1 MSTINRLAQLS
12 LFFIFLVILAGSVV
26 RMTGSGMGCPDWP
39 KCFGY
44 MIPPTDEAQVMW
56 EPNRAFKKGQMIL
69 REEALW
75 SANTDF
81 TSSNAYDAANWTRYD
96 KHDYAT
102 FDVTHTWIEYINR
115 LIGALSGLPILA
127 MFIVSLFHIKQ
138 RTVLAAGTLFM
149 LVYEAW
155 LGKLVVDGNL
165 VPNAI
170 TKHMFGSMVI
180 VALLITIIS
189 RTHQSLKKEVKKT
202 FKVLVVTM
210 LILLSLQILLGTQV
224 REQIDEV
231 AKITADRH
239 QWIGML
245 DSTILIHRSSSILIF
260 ILSVWLFWRNW
271 RNDYAVH
278 AVGLAFLFIVIEIVV
293 GAVMYY
299 INVPKFLQPVHLLLS
314 IGAFALL
321 VWALLRTKLIEKS
334 A

>member
-1 MSTINRLAQLS
+1 
-12 LFFIFLVILAGSVV
+12 
-26 RMTGSGMGCPDWP
+26 
-39 KCFGY
+39 
-44 MIPPTDEAQVMW
+44 
-56 EPNRAFKKGQMIL
+56 
-69 REEALW
+69 
-75 SANTDF
+75 
-81 TSSNAYDAANWTRYD
+81 
-96 KHDYAT
+96 
-102 FDVTHTWIEYINR
+102 
-115 LIGALSGLPILA
+115 
-127 MFIVSLFHIKQ
+127 
-138 RTVLAAGTLFM
+138 M
-149 LVYEAW
+149 LGYEAW